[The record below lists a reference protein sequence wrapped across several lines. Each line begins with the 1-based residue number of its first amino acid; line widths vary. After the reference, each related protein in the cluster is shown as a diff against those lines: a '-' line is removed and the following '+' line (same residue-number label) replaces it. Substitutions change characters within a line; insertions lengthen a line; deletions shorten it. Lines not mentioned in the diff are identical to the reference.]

1 MSKLRNRDVRP
12 SRLESTYFPFEGGVN
27 MVDPS
32 LSLEPGELVAA
43 DNFEIDIRGRYR
55 RVDGYER
62 FDGQTLPSEITFYRI
77 PFTTGYARDSVFDM
91 AFSTAFD
98 MQIPSVGDSV
108 KGETSGAIGSV
119 LSVSVEDITGDSSSG
134 SFFPL
139 TAFSTAFSTAEFRS
153 SGRDGNAEGYVYFVI
168 ITGTL
173 EDGEILFFLNKDSA
187 FGAAFNVEYK

>member
-55 RVDGYER
+55 RMDGYER
-62 FDGQTLPSEITFYRI
+62 FDGQTLPSQITFYRI
-77 PFTTGYARDSVFDM
+77 PFTVGTARDSVFDS

-98 MQIPSVGDSV
+98 MQIPSTGDLV
-108 KGETSGAIGSV
+108 KGATSEAIGSI
-119 LSVSVEDITGDSSSG
+119 LQVSIEDVTGDSSARSFSG
-134 SFFPL
+134 S
-139 TAFSTAFSTAEFRS
+139 AAE
-153 SGRDGNAEGYVYFVI
+153 AYVYFAV
-168 ITGTL
+168 TSGTL
-173 EDGEILFFLNKDSA
+173 QDGEIMYFLNKDSA
-187 FGAAFNVEYK
+187 FGSAFNVEYG